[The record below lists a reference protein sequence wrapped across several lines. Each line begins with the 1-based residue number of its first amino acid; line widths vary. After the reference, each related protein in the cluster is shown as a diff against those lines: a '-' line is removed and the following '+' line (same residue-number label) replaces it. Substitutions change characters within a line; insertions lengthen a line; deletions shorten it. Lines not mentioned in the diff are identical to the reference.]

1 MIALDKRKYLD
12 YIITL
17 VTYLMLNLRTRNRF
31 GTKSRDQIDGVSN
44 QFHLPR
50 SNSSG
55 SLNFIPYQHDE
66 KWKELII

>member
-1 MIALDKRKYLD
+1 
-12 YIITL
+12 
-17 VTYLMLNLRTRNRF
+17 MLNLQTRNRF

-55 SLNFIPYQHDE
+55 SFNFIPYQHDE
-66 KWKELII
+66 KWKGLII